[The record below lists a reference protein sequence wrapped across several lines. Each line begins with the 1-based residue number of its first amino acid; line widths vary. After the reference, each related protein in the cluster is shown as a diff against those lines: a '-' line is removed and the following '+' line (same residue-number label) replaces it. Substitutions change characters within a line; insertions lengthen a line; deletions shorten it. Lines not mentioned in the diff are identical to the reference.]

1 MLDGVVGMD
10 HRKTSLKANIKLG
23 KKKKLSFF
31 LLKKPNVTLP
41 FFVCQTHESS
51 LLSDMEYRGRFDY
64 YKEALIFIVLIVHD
78 FTNCLVWEAKPP
90 KVWEV

>member
-10 HRKTSLKANIKLG
+10 HRKTSLKANIKLE
-23 KKKKLSFF
+23 KKNNCPFSSLKNQMLHF
-31 LLKKPNVTLP
+31 LFLFAK
-41 FFVCQTHESS
+41 HESS
-51 LLSDMEYRGRFDY
+51 LLSDMEYQGRFEY